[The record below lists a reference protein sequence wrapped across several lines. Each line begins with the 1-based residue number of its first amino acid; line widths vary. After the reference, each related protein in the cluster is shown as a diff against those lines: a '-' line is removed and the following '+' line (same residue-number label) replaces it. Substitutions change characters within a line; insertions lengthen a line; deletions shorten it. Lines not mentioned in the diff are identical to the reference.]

1 MATKQLYATKDFR
14 YRTRMMRSGD
24 PVEMTGPEQ
33 RLYRALGAVSYEK
46 PKKAAP
52 TCRRGRRSRAPTPRK
67 APAKKPA
74 AKRTRKPK
82 P

>member
-52 TCRRGRRSRAPTPRK
+52 IAAPEAPTPK

>member
-52 TCRRGRRSRAPTPRK
+52 MSQRP
-67 APAKKPA
+67 
-74 AKRTRKPK
+74 
-82 P
+82 

>member
-33 RLYRALGAVSYEK
+33 RLYRALGAVSYLK

-52 TCRRGRRSRAPTPRK
+52 APVAEAADAPTPRK

>member
-52 TCRRGRRSRAPTPRK
+52 APCREMRAPTPRK

>member
-52 TCRRGRRSRAPTPRK
+52 TPVAEVVEAPTPRK